1 MKTYIPKVSEL
12 ERQWYVVDLKDKV
25 LGRAAVRIADVLR
38 GKDKPYFSPH
48 LDCGDHVIVINARH
62 VRMTGKKPEQKKYY
76 RYTGYP
82 GGLRVR
88 SFNQM
93 MDRFPERVIE
103 KTIKGMI
110 PHTKLGRQVY
120 RKLHV
125 YADDHHPHRAQ
136 KPVELKIG

>member
-12 ERQWYVVDLKDKV
+12 KRNWYVADLKDMI

-48 LDCGDHVIVINARH
+48 MDCGDHVIVINARH
-62 VRMTGKKPEQKKYY
+62 ARLTGKKEEQKKYY

-88 SFNQM
+88 SFAQM
-93 MDRFPERVIE
+93 KERFPERLVE

-110 PHTKLGRQVY
+110 PHNRLGNKVY

-125 YADDHHPHRAQ
+125 YADDHHPHQAQ
-136 KPVELKIG
+136 KPVELKLG

>member
-1 MKTYIPKVSEL
+1 MKTFIPKVSDL
-12 ERQWYVVDLKDKV
+12 DRKWYVIDLKDQI
-25 LGRAAVRIADVLR
+25 LGRAAVRIADILR

-48 LDCGDHVIVINARH
+48 MDCGDHVIVINARH
-62 VRMTGKKPEQKKYY
+62 ARMTGKKPDQKRYH

-82 GGLRVR
+82 GGLRTR
-88 SFNQM
+88 TFAQM
-93 MDRFPERVIE
+93 KERFPERLVE

-110 PHTKLGRQVY
+110 PHTKLGSQVY

-136 KPVELKIG
+136 KPVELKLG